1 MDKCSTV
8 DGSDLDSGSFIKYLW
23 WEDVKRLLPNPTLC
37 LASPPSHFRST
48 QSQGNIDTGILG
60 KKKSSSWLS
69 FQELIPGKKNPF
81 SIRKDLQGFAMIENQ
96 FCTVISP
103 TSKPTLSHQN
113 GKEHDPHW
121 RAEGAEWKRD
131 KETADKFDYRRIG
144 RPWIH

>member
-1 MDKCSTV
+1 MLTH
-8 DGSDLDSGSFIKYLW
+8 
-23 WEDVKRLLPNPTLC
+23 LLPSPTLC

-48 QSQGNIDTGILG
+48 QSQGNIDTGTL
-60 KKKSSSWLS
+60 
-69 FQELIPGKKNPF
+69 EKKNHHLDFHSKSLFPVKNPL

-103 TSKPTLSHQN
+103 TSRPPLSHQN

-131 KETADKFDYRRIG
+131 KETADKFDYRRIR
-144 RPWIH
+144 RP